1 MTYKVA
7 DVMAR
12 EQRVD
17 AKLDAIVGA
26 LGQVCEALNRLTVGM
41 PIVSAPA
48 PAQVAAPTILAL
60 PAARPADVTEV
71 EGRFVCPRHPEH
83 TRGEKLGFSANGIA
97 AHVAWCKPEAK

>member
-1 MTYKVA
+1 MTYKVS

-17 AKLDAIVGA
+17 AKLDAIVVA
-26 LGQVCEALNRLTVGM
+26 LGQVCGALDRLAGTAV
-41 PIVSAPA
+41 VSAPA
-48 PAQVAAPTILAL
+48 RAAVASPTILAL
-60 PAARPADVTEV
+60 PAVRPSDVTEV

-97 AHVAWCKPEAK
+97 AHVAWCKPA